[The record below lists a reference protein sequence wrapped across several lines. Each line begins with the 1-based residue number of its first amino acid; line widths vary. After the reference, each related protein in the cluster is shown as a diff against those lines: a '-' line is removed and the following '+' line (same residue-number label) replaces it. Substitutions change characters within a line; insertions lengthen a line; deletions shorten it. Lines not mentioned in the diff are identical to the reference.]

1 MPEYVNLPYICNL
14 IMQTDITVIVN
25 ERCII
30 MDGYI
35 WIQIKA
41 PHWYMVC
48 LTRTRKTFGLN
59 TGPTSLYIWATFWE
73 WTGEQRQER
82 CVKSKTGSEGSA
94 SSWNA
99 PNQPLSHYPTADRI
113 MKSTLNWSSLVVS
126 SRDLQRTPT
135 FVQLANSWNSKGGIL
150 LTGLLCFQHGLA
162 SSGPCDISSEVFGT
176 AVQLPEC
183 VHRPV
188 SSELLYNTRTES
200 GSEQV

>member
-82 CVKSKTGSEGSA
+82 CVKSKTGWEGSA

-99 PNQPLSHYPTADRI
+99 PNQPLSHYPTADSI
-113 MKSTLNWSSLVVS
+113 MKSTL
-126 SRDLQRTPT
+126 
-135 FVQLANSWNSKGGIL
+135 
-150 LTGLLCFQHGLA
+150 LTGVLWLFPAGIYKEHQPL
-162 SSGPCDISSEVFGT
+162 SNWPT
-176 AVQLPEC
+176 AEIA
-183 VHRPV
+183 R
-188 SSELLYNTRTES
+188 EEYY
-200 GSEQV
+200 